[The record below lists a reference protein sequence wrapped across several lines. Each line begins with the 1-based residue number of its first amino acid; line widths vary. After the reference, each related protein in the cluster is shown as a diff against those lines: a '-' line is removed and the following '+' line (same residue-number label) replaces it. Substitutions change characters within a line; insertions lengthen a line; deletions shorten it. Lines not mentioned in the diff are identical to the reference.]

1 MSSENFVA
9 TAGKLGYYE
18 ASFQRVFWGEQPPF
32 TPLGRGGRYFFNDE
46 IRIPNVEK
54 IRASLLIRHSSFVLC
69 HSERARV
76 SWPMASALV
85 ALITALLIGF
95 IFYRTETWPMRTTH
109 QGVDET
115 ERVARAVK
123 NAFVSIAHLQPRI
136 TINNR
141 VYVEQTTPTSEL
153 ALVSRQIEVEHEF
166 VHTWIGSS
174 KRVKL
179 HGTFNV
185 KAGFDLRQNL
195 SVDVRP
201 TDIIIQLP
209 HAQILDVAQ
218 QRVDVLVFENGFWNR
233 ISAADVQN
241 ELSMLP
247 ELARQKAADGQLP
260 AIAERSLQQ
269 QLEQRVHTAQ
279 PLKLVFSEPK
289 PID

>member
-1 MSSENFVA
+1 MS
-9 TAGKLGYYE
+9 
-18 ASFQRVFWGEQPPF
+18 W
-32 TPLGRGGRYFFNDE
+32 PLGLAV
-46 IRIPNVEK
+46 I
-54 IRASLLIRHSSFVLC
+54 
-69 HSERARV
+69 
-76 SWPMASALV
+76 
-85 ALITALLIGF
+85 ALIAAVLIGF

-109 QGVDET
+109 QGLEES
-115 ERVARAVK
+115 ERVARDMK
-123 NAFVSIAHLQPRI
+123 NAFVSMAHLQPRI

-195 SVDVRP
+195 AVDVRP
-201 TDIIIQLP
+201 NDIVIHLP
-209 HAQILDVAQ
+209 HAQILDVTQ
-218 QRVDVLVFENGFWNR
+218 QRADVLAFENGFWNR

-241 ELSMLP
+241 ELSILP
-247 ELARQKAADGQLP
+247 QLARQKAAEGQLP
-260 AIAERSLQQ
+260 AEAERALQQ

-279 PLKLVFSEPK
+279 PLKLVFAEPR